1 MNPDTQKLSR
11 LSDNE
16 AFRLYTPAE
25 RVTNYDPGIYPVV
38 LGEAVS
44 LCRRIF
50 LRKDWWASKY
60 IINALGHFL
69 LFS

>member
-50 LRKDWWASKY
+50 LRKDW
-60 IINALGHFL
+60 
-69 LFS
+69 